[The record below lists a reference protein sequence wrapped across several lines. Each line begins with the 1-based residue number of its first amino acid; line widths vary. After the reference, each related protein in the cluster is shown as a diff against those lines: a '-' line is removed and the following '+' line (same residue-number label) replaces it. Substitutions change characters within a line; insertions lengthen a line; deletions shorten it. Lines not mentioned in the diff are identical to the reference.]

1 MKTADGLTRR
11 ETLATGLALGA
22 LPAVAAAGTS
32 TGHKDEMVWYRQP
45 AGAWTEA
52 LPVGNGRLGAMVFGR
67 VAQERL
73 QLNSD
78 TLWAGS
84 PYDPDN
90 PAALAALPQV
100 RALLAAGR
108 YKDATDLA
116 SAKLM
121 AKPLSQMPYGAL
133 GDL

>member
-1 MKTADGLTRR
+1 MMPSSDAFAAVNRR
-11 ETLATGLALGA
+11 ETLAAGLAI
-22 LPAVAAAGTS
+22 AAAPTLLAAKASDSSG
-32 TGHKDEMVWYRQP
+32 DLRLWYRQP

-73 QLNSD
+73 QLNED
-78 TLWAGS
+78 TLWAGA

-90 PAALAALPQV
+90 LEALAALPEV

-108 YKDATDLA
+108 YRDATDLA
-116 SAKLM
+116 SAK
-121 AKPLSQMPYGAL
+121 
-133 GDL
+133 